1 MKKKKQEVQGMV
13 PIDTIAQSILLLRG
27 HKIILDSVLAGLY
40 GVETRALIQ
49 AVNRNLNRFP
59 EDFMFRLTTEETEYL
74 RSQIVILKK
83 RQGERISANIP
94 ENLRSQ
100 FVISNQRGG
109 RRYLPYAF
117 TEQGVA
123 MLSSVLRSDRAVQV
137 NIEIMRAFVRLRQ
150 MLAGHKELARKLEN
164 LEKKYDSQFKV
175 VFDAIRQL
183 MEPSASKKK
192 RPIGFAPWNN
202 D

>member
-13 PIDTIAQSILLLRG
+13 PVDTIAQSILLLRG

-123 MLSSVLRSDRAVQV
+123 MLSSVLRNTPSPFTGEGWDGGKT
-137 NIEIMRAFVRLRQ
+137 L
-150 MLAGHKELARKLEN
+150 N
-164 LEKKYDSQFKV
+164 LCPYLLHS
-175 VFDAIRQL
+175 
-183 MEPSASKKK
+183 
-192 RPIGFAPWNN
+192 PITIHHSL
-202 D
+202 